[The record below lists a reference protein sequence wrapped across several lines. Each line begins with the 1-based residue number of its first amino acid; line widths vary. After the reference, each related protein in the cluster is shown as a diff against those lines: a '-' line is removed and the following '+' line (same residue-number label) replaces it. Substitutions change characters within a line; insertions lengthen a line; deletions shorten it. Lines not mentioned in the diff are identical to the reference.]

1 MTTPSDLSRIATAM
15 GYTATTEDAGYG
27 VTRVVLDRP
36 CAGSVVFNPVE
47 NGAQTMEVIAWL
59 CRAED
64 GYDSFAPDF
73 YRWYLRSRGN
83 NFNHDGS
90 AKGICQAVTKAA
102 ARALECLS

>member
-59 CRAED
+59 CQKT
-64 GYDSFAPDF
+64 SFAPVF
-73 YRWYLRSRGN
+73 FCFSVRSGGN
-83 NFNHDGS
+83 IFNHDGS
-90 AKGICQAVTKAA
+90 TTGICQAVTKAA
-102 ARALECLS
+102 ARASECLS